1 MARPKHRL
9 GNLPAETTSFVG
21 RRRELA
27 EIRKTLSAARL
38 VSLVGPGGVGKTRL
52 GVRIAADL
60 ARGFAGGAWWV
71 ELAEVRDAALVAN
84 ALATALDIRDQA
96 AEPPRQILLAHLRES
111 EMLLLLDNCEHVLE
125 ASAQLVTEILR
136 AAPKVKV
143 IATSREPL
151 QVPGEH
157 VIPIAPLELPPS
169 EEAQP
174 LGALRQNETV
184 MLFTERAVAASGT
197 FELTSSNQQAVVQL
211 CRRLDG
217 LPLAIELAAVRT
229 RVLTVEHILERLT
242 DRFALLTGGSRAALP
257 RQQTLRTTIDWSH
270 DLLTKEEQALLRRLC
285 AFAARFTVD
294 DVEAVCA
301 VREIWAPQAF
311 DLLSALVDKSLVVK
325 EDIGGVACYRLH
337 ETMRE
342 YTLLKLREA
351 AEVELL
357 DEWYVEYYHR
367 RCVEAE
373 SQALLHTLAWLRRHF
388 RGAWRRL
395 TGAAASNS
403 PRRLA
408 STG

>member
-1 MARPKHRL
+1 
-9 GNLPAETTSFVG
+9 
-21 RRRELA
+21 
-27 EIRKTLSAARL
+27 
-38 VSLVGPGGVGKTRL
+38 
-52 GVRIAADL
+52 VRIAADL